1 MSKLRSSMNWLI
13 GIVLCALGASAPAAD
28 PAQGPAR
35 LMPLHGEP
43 STDLI
48 EPGDTLLDIAYEHRL
63 PFELVA
69 RANPG
74 VDPWIP
80 PVGTIVTLP
89 TQLILPDA
97 EPKGLV
103 LNLPE
108 MRLYDFTVVPM
119 EVFAAAI
126 GDLADPSLH
135 GRFRIGAK
143 RKNPDWH
150 VPASIRAEQPELPA
164 VVRAGPD
171 NPLGSRWM
179 TIGNTSYGIHGT
191 NVRWSIGRMATHG
204 CVRLYEDDIQRL
216 YDRTPTGTPL
226 QIVYEPVKWGVKNAT
241 IYIEVHPDLYERQ
254 VDRMSEA
261 TRVPRELG
269 ILSTLDLDKLRAALD
284 QMRGV
289 PIAVGRLREPPP
301 ETATSK
307 PTS

>member
-1 MSKLRSSMNWLI
+1 MSTMRSSTNWLMA
-13 GIVLCALGASAPAAD
+13 VALCALGASAPSGD
-28 PAQGPAR
+28 PPPGPAR

-48 EPGDTLLDIAYEHRL
+48 ESGDTLLDIAYAHRL
-63 PFELVA
+63 PFELVS

-80 PVGTIVTLP
+80 LAGTIVVLP
-89 TQLILPDA
+89 TQMILPDA

-108 MRLYDFTVVPM
+108 MRLYDFSVEPM

-135 GRFRIGAK
+135 GKFRIGAK

-150 VPASIRAEQPELPA
+150 VPASLRAEHPELPA
-164 VVRAGPD
+164 AVRAGPD
-171 NPLGSRWM
+171 TPLGSRWM

-191 NVRWSIGRMATHG
+191 NIRWSIGRMATHG
-204 CVRLYEDDIQRL
+204 CVRLYEDEIQRL

-226 QIVYEPVKWGVKNAT
+226 QIVYQTVKWGVQNGI
-241 IYIEVHPDLYERQ
+241 IYVEVHPDLYERHS
-254 VDRMSEA
+254 DRIAEA

-269 ILSTLDLDKLRAALD
+269 ILSTLDLEQLRTAIE
-284 QMRGV
+284 QTRGV

-301 ETATSK
+301 ETATST